1 MKVLTKYLNN
11 DTNISYTYII
21 QFVCTPYP
29 ETTSTIVITNLQKWE
44 MNVSERKY

>member
-1 MKVLTKYLNN
+1 MKVLTKYINN
-11 DTNISYTYII
+11 DTNISYACYCST
-21 QFVCTPYP
+21 YP